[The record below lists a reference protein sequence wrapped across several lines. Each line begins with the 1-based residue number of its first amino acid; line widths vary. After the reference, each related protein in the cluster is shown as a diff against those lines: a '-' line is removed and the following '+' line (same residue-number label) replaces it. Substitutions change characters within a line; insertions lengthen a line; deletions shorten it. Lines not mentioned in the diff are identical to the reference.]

1 MARRP
6 QPSQVPRRRPAAAQ
20 ERRSRPKPAYLTLPE
35 YPCCRL
41 PNQPPQYPY
50 CPLPEAAPRSQPPRR
65 PFSWRSLGLNI
76 LVLLLLSGMVAGV
89 GGGLWLAAA
98 LMFNPDSVTSRDWLR
113 RWLPESG
120 MNTHSPQSVADIDAD
135 LRQGDRFLGTPL
147 MLPAADGEPA
157 PWLVPV
163 TIPLPHCQN
172 QGNLTLTD
180 LGESALLTRA
190 WPDINRLSPDCQQ
203 VVELRL
209 YRSLPTPPGRS
220 PRYELL
226 DQLSLGGTPEFR
238 VAEFYRHS
246 ARSTGSNTALPFTH
260 VEFLG
265 NRPLE
270 PTEAVWLT
278 VHGAWS
284 RGSNQANH
292 GQVIQY
298 LPDRQELQTSVSWVS
313 PEMNQPEWQDIT
325 GDGRAELVVN
335 KTVGLEPAFEVF
347 RLLPGPQLQAVSLLD
362 TASDHPAYEK
372 AIALAQ
378 AKLWSPALNQ
388 MRVAQTAESSQGT
401 WSNAAQIQLEVIDLH
416 AQSAQAQANRVWS
429 NAGQQ
434 LTAHLIDG
442 QWAIALEFLDQ
453 QVADQRSDL
462 RQALAAGALWQR
474 INAALRI
481 TPEDNDLQVW
491 AALTLAVRRDRTA
504 AVTWWRSQTTTEPV
518 AAPLT
523 PAMLQTL
530 EAALPTDLRQR
541 LDALDRPAPTITS
554 AAPATTPAPA
564 APPSATPRPQPQS
577 LLGIARPILLSEWGS
592 AVQSST
598 GGQTY
603 EVEITAIQADQQW
616 QRSPLSF
623 LDLSSEQWRSQL
635 GLQTAQSL
643 QLLHWNSPTSLNS
656 LFQPPQTSSA
666 QVLDAVVRGDRLLAL
681 IEGSGSSRTHALAT
695 TARLR
700 PAPFETLTWS
710 QVQQT
715 PQDSDRLRQALQ
727 TLLRQEGWSGNGDSL
742 DSILSQGAIARVTL
756 DDQTTAMVLR
766 LTASTVSTLQPP
778 LTVPA
783 TYTLMVS
790 ETDVLLYQEV
800 SGKTREMLVA
810 IAQLDDGSPV
820 LVIDTGRDYQ
830 LRFWNTEFFN

>member
-50 CPLPEAAPRSQPPRR
+50 CPLPEAAPPPPHR
-65 PFSWRSLGLNI
+65 PFSWRSLGLNV
-76 LVLLLLSGMVAGV
+76 LVLLLLAGMIAGIS
-89 GGGLWLAAA
+89 GGLWLAIA

-120 MNTHSPQSVADIDAD
+120 VSTHSPQSVADIYAD
-135 LRQGDRFLGTPL
+135 LRQSDRFLGTPL
-147 MLPAADGEPA
+147 MLPVADGAPA

-172 QGNLTLTD
+172 RGNLTLTD
-180 LGESALLTRA
+180 LGGSALLNRA
-190 WPDINRLSPDCQQ
+190 WPDLDRLSPDCQQ

-209 YRSLPTPPGRS
+209 YRPLPTAPGRS

-226 DQLSLGGTPEFR
+226 EQLSLGGTPEFR

-246 ARSTGSNTALPFTH
+246 ARSTGSNTALPFTQ

-265 NRPLE
+265 SRPLE
-270 PTEAVWLT
+270 PTESVWLT
-278 VHGAWS
+278 VHGTWS

-298 LPDRQELQTSVSWVS
+298 LPDRQQLQTSISWVS

-325 GDGRAELVVN
+325 GDGQDELVVN

-362 TASDHPAYEK
+362 SASDHPAYEQ

-378 AKLWSPALNQ
+378 AKLWSPALAQ
-388 MRVAQTAESSQGT
+388 MQVAQAAESSQGT
-401 WSNAAQIQLEVIDLH
+401 WSAAAQIQLEVIDLH

-442 QWAIALEFLDQ
+442 QWAIALEFLDE

-481 TPEDNDLQVW
+481 TPEDDDLQIW

-504 AVTWWRSQTTTEPV
+504 AVTWWHSQTTTEPV
-518 AAPLT
+518 AAPVT
-523 PAMLQTL
+523 PATLQTL

-541 LDALDRPAPTITS
+541 LDALDGPAAATNPT
-554 AAPATTPAPA
+554 APATTTTSTASPA
-564 APPSATPRPQPQS
+564 ATPRPQTQS
-577 LLGIARPILLSEWGS
+577 VLGIARPMPLSEWGR

-598 GGQTY
+598 SGQTY
-603 EVEITAIQADQQW
+603 EVEITAIQTGQQW

-635 GLQTAQSL
+635 GLQSSQSL

-656 LFQPPQTSSA
+656 LFQAPQTSSA
-666 QVLDAVVRGDRLLAL
+666 QVLDAAVRGDRLLAL

-700 PAPFETLTWS
+700 PAPSETLTWR

-727 TLLRQEGWSGNGDSL
+727 TLLQQEGWSGSGDSL
-742 DSILSQGAIARVTL
+742 DSVLDQGAIARVTL

-766 LTASTVSTLQPP
+766 LTASNVSTLQPQMP
-778 LTVPA
+778 MPA

-790 ETDVLLYQEV
+790 ETGVLLYDEV
-800 SGKTREMLVA
+800 SDKTQEMLVA
-810 IAQLDDGSPV
+810 IAQLADGSPV
-820 LVIDTGRDYQ
+820 LVIDTGSDYQ
-830 LRFWNTEFFN
+830 LRLWNTEFFN